1 MCAIIFGAQIDESM
15 GSPLLGSP
23 DRGGDVAA
31 SQLTRNVGT
40 AQFAAP
46 EVLLLPG
53 ERDASPLP
61 YSLSADVY
69 SLGVL
74 LWAIGAR
81 AMPYPGLR
89 TGAVIRAVKGGLRPP
104 PVGGGC
110 PERWQALVDACVAEA
125 PEARPSADELAA
137 ALTSL
142 AGGE

>member
-1 MCAIIFGAQIDESM
+1 M

-81 AMPYPGLR
+81 AMPYPAAHRRGDPR
-89 TGAVIRAVKGGLRPP
+89 RQGRVRPP
-104 PVGGGC
+104 PAAAADGAGARRVRRGGAGGAPVG
-110 PERWQALVDACVAEA
+110 RRV
-125 PEARPSADELAA
+125 AA

>member
-1 MCAIIFGAQIDESM
+1 M
-15 GSPLLGSP
+15 LGP

-104 PVGGGC
+104 PVGSG
-110 PERWQALVDACVAEA
+110 RRSSTCVAEA